1 MILSVSYV
9 RKEAA
14 MSAEQLETFIKC
26 YMNDAEVA
34 ATFLSGA
41 LKEAKATPPADRL
54 AVEQVCLR
62 YEADFN
68 RNSDAAIELL
78 YCL

>member
-1 MILSVSYV
+1 
-9 RKEAA
+9 
-14 MSAEQLETFIKC
+14 MSNEQLRRFIRC

-34 ATFLSGA
+34 ASFLSTA
-41 LKEAKATPPADRL
+41 LKAASTTPPAERL
-54 AVEQVCLR
+54 AAEQLCLK
-62 YEADFN
+62 YEAEFN